1 MKKLSAALLV
11 IVRFLF
17 VTSFVIILFAAEYCF
32 ILCIMIVFG
41 DIGSILRVLPIVGPP
56 KKMDYFL
63 FGMLS
68 GLNLPISLAAYEWIL
83 KLCGKSRRGQ
93 LVEIQMCADCETSA
107 PVGDVI
113 TVELAGGFHRQYLTA
128 SVLMSASA
136 LALIFVAPESIRT
149 PFFWICVVAAPLN
162 SIYFLALWI
171 RGIQKVRSDANQIQ
185 GYPSPRS
192 LRWNFVSWVDIA
204 TCEILTRWDSAG
216 NTTLVRPVFKDAY
229 GATLMRLDLTGVA
242 ETDRNRLVKYI
253 KVRLPEMP
261 AGAPEL

>member
-1 MKKLSAALLV
+1 MKTLSAALLV

-63 FGMLS
+63 TGMLLP
-68 GLNLPISLAAYEWIL
+68 LNFGVSLAAYERIL
-83 KLCGKSRRGQ
+83 KLCAKSRSG
-93 LVEIQMCADCETSA
+93 LSVEIQTCTKRGMPA

-113 TVELAGGFHRQYLTA
+113 TVELPRGFHRQYLTA
-128 SVLMSASA
+128 SVVNCAA
-136 LALIFVAPESIRT
+136 APGLILVCPEHLRT
-149 PFFWICVVAAPLN
+149 PFFWICVVAAPIN

-171 RGIQKVRSDANQIQ
+171 RGIQQVRSDAKEIQ

-192 LRWNFVSWVDIA
+192 LRWNSASWVDIA